1 MIAGIPS
8 IYSMLLSNLLD
19 PYLTYMTFSSV
30 IPTGYL
36 SVTLGTN
43 IFHWMLVVVHGRRL
57 CHSDDNCA
65 TQTTIVQL
73 KRWLYYTNNGHVTTI
88 RSSVSLRANICHQGY
103 PCFALY
109 LSI

>member
-1 MIAGIPS
+1 MIVGIPS

-43 IFHWMLVVVHGRRL
+43 IFHLDVGRSTRTAVVPFRRQM
-57 CHSDDNCA
+57 CHSDNDCA
-65 TQTTIVQL
+65 TQTVVV
-73 KRWLYYTNNGHVTTI
+73 LYE
-88 RSSVSLRANICHQGY
+88 
-103 PCFALY
+103 
-109 LSI
+109 